1 MLFPIGDDNIERGHP
16 AIFSYSFLLLNIAAF
31 IFQASIPEGLR
42 ASFVETWGAI
52 PFEISQGI
60 DLQTLITSIFMHGS
74 WMHLIGNML
83 YLWIFADN
91 IEAVIGNF
99 RFLIFYLVGGLVAG
113 LMQVAISPYSGIPC
127 VGASGAI
134 AAVMGAYIVM
144 FPKSRIRILILLF
157 FTVFYIPAWVFLGF
171 WFIQQLASGLGVLG
185 MSAEGTG
192 GIAWWAH
199 IGGFAAGVVLVKLF
213 INRPQPLVLQP
224 TWPDPDDDDRFI

>member
-1 MLFPIGDDNIERGHP
+1 MFFPVGDDNIQDGHAP
-16 AIFSYSFLLLNIAAF
+16 VLSYLILALNAGVF
-31 IFQASIPEGLR
+31 VFQATLPEGAR
-42 ASFVETWGAI
+42 AGFVETYGAI
-52 PFEISQGI
+52 PAEISRGL
-60 DLQTLITSIFMHGS
+60 DLQTLFSSMFLHGS
-74 WMHLIGNML
+74 WLHLAGNML

-99 RFLIFYLVGGLVAG
+99 RFLVFYLTGGLVAG
-113 LMQVAISPYSGIPC
+113 LMQVAISPDSGMPC

-185 MSAEGTG
+185 MSTEGSG

-199 IGGFAAGVVLVKLF
+199 IGGFAFGLLSGYACRK
-213 INRPQPLVLQP
+213 
-224 TWPDPDDDDRFI
+224 RFSTERYVHR